1 MHYVSFESSLFL
13 ATVIFMSVIFLHLV
27 RKNTIAVWLYVLQS
41 AAVAFLLLAFTF
53 GEFSPLLLIA
63 TLATILVK
71 LIVAPYFFFKLIR
84 EHQLKFSASTYLGM
98 PLTLLLIA
106 ALAAFAKLNYLT
118 PLTTLVPAEQTFL
131 FVSLATILSSLFLV
145 INRKGALSQM
155 IGILSLENGIVSFA
169 FFAGLEQSAALQLG
183 ISFDVLIWIL
193 IATIFGSMM
202 YRQFGSLDV
211 SEMKKLIE

>member
-1 MHYVSFESSLFL
+1 M
-13 ATVIFMSVIFLHLV
+13 
-27 RKNTIAVWLYVLQS
+27 
-41 AAVAFLLLAFTF
+41 
-53 GEFSPLLLIA
+53 
-63 TLATILVK
+63 
-71 LIVAPYFFFKLIR
+71 
-84 EHQLKFSASTYLGM
+84 KFWGSTYLGM

-106 ALAAFAKLNYLT
+106 VLAAFAKLNYLT